1 MRPGN
6 PPKARADLPDQAD
19 QGISSGTGM
28 GTFLLLFPGSVFFTF
43 LVTVGAGLWGTWLPS
58 LGYLPAMGK
67 TTLTLHPWTELFNHP
82 AIGGAVRS
90 TLVSGWGTALGAFLL
105 SGLLF
110 AMNYGSRTWGVMEK
124 MLAPILSVPHAAFAI
139 GLSFLISPGGWL
151 VRMVSPGLTGVDL
164 PPAWVIPKDPQGLS
178 LMIALVLKETPFMIL
193 VMAGALQQIDYNA
206 TMAVG
211 RSLGYRPAQVRL
223 KILLPQL
230 FPHMR
235 LSLYAVIAYSLSVVD
250 MSMILGPTT
259 PPTLPVLVVQWFND
273 PMLETRL
280 MGAAGAT
287 LLLGMVLG
295 SLLLAYILEKAIIRC
310 FEWRVAN
317 GRRETLLSP
326 MTPVGRTLLMGGMT
340 VFTLTMVILVI
351 WSFTWQWPFPEV
363 LPAQWSFRFWEK
375 SIHDLGSPMGTT
387 LITGLAATMAGLV
400 LTIGCLEYEA
410 TLSKTIA
417 INRYKK
423 CMSIIYLPLLLPQ
436 VAFIFGVQ
444 MLLTWFHLD
453 ASATGLI
460 WSHLIFVLPYIFLT
474 LGSVY
479 RSFDRRIMT
488 TATLLCGSPM
498 KAFLKVKLPMLLR
511 PILFS
516 FAVGISVSVAQ
527 YIPTLFIGAGRF
539 STITTEVVAL
549 ASGSDRRVAAVYALY
564 QQLIPM
570 GVYLLAIFVPKLM
583 FINRKRMQR

>member
-1 MRPGN
+1 VTFT
-6 PPKARADLPDQAD
+6 PKNQNK
-19 QGISSGTGM
+19 
-28 GTFLLLFPGSVFFTF
+28 FLLLFPGIVFFTF
-43 LVTVGAGLWGTWLPS
+43 LATVGAGLLGTWLPS

-67 TTLTLHPWTELFNHP
+67 TSLTLHPWTELFNHP
-82 AIGGAVRS
+82 ALGGAIRS

-110 AMNYGSRTWGVMEK
+110 AMNYGSRTWRVMEK

-139 GLSFLISPGGWL
+139 GLSFLISPAGWL
-151 VRMVSPGLTGVDL
+151 VRMVSPELTGFDL
-164 PPAWVIPKDPQGLS
+164 PPDWVIPKDPHGLS
-178 LMIALVLKETPFMIL
+178 LMLALVLKETPFLIL
-193 VMAGALQQIDYNA
+193 VMAGALQQIDYSA

-211 RSLGYRPAQVRL
+211 QSLGYRPAQVRL
-223 KILLPQL
+223 KIILPQL

-295 SLLLAYILEKAIIRC
+295 SLFLAYLLEKTAIAL
-310 FEWRVAN
+310 FERRMAN
-317 GRRETLLSP
+317 GERETLLSP
-326 MTPVGRTLLMGGMT
+326 MAPVGRTLLIGGMT
-340 VFTLTMVILVI
+340 VFTLAMVILVL
-351 WSFTWQWPFPEV
+351 WSFTWRWQFPDI
-363 LPAQWSFRFWEK
+363 LPEQWSCRFWEK
-375 SIHDLGSPMGTT
+375 SLHALGSPMVTT
-387 LITGLAATMAGLV
+387 LLLGLASTIAGLV
-400 LTIGCLEYEA
+400 LTIGCLEYES
-410 TLSKTIA
+410 TLLEPHA
-417 INRYKK
+417 VNRYKRY
-423 CMSIIYLPLLLPQ
+423 MSIIYLPLLLPQ
-436 VAFIFGVQ
+436 VAFIFGFQ
-444 MLLTWFHLD
+444 MMLTGFHLD
-453 ASATGLI
+453 ASATGVV
-460 WSHLIFVLPYIFLT
+460 WSHLIFVLPYLFLT
-474 LGSVY
+474 LGSTY
-479 RSFDRRIMT
+479 RSFDRRITT

-516 FAVGISVSVAQ
+516 FAVGVSVSVAQ

-539 STITTEVVAL
+539 STITTEVVTL
-549 ASGSDRRVAAVYALY
+549 AGGSDRRVAAVYALY

-570 GVYLLAIFVPKLM
+570 GIYLLALFVPKLM
-583 FINRKRMQR
+583 FMNRKLMQR